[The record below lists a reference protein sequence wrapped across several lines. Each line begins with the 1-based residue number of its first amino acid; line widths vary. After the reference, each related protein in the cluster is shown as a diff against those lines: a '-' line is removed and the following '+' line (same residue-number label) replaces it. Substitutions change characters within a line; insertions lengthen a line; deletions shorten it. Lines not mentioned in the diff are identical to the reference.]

1 MDYVLRR
8 SLTEDDVDFLN
19 ETTIEFKIF
28 NSHGLKAE
36 TQIGYDSGWCDMSSG
51 ARIINSND
59 RALFKSV
66 SASELTLLTL
76 KFGDRLKELHDG
88 IKRIYN
94 IVEEDI
100 S

>member
-8 SLTEDDVDFLN
+8 SLTEDDIDFLN
-19 ETTIEFKIF
+19 ETTIKFVIF
-28 NSHGLKAE
+28 NSHGLAPE
-36 TQIGYDSGWCDMSSG
+36 TQIGYDSGWCDASTG

-59 RALFKSV
+59 RVLFKSV

-94 IVEEDI
+94 IVEDI
-100 S
+100 